1 MSNPVEAIITG
12 RWTVG
17 YAAENGGICLIK
29 FDFTDR
35 PAITLAIPHDQA
47 EQIARAILEQG
58 KHPPPPSN
66 RRN

>member
-1 MSNPVEAIITG
+1 MSNPIEAVFVG

-17 YAAENGGICLIK
+17 YSPQDDGLCLLK

-35 PAITLAIPHDQA
+35 PSITLAIPHDQA
-47 EQIARAILEQG
+47 EQIAEAILEQG

>member
-1 MSNPVEAIITG
+1 MSNPIEAILAG
-12 RWTVG
+12 GWTVG
-17 YAAENGGICLIK
+17 FTAENGGMCLLK

-35 PAITLAIPHDQA
+35 PAITLAIPHDEA
-47 EQIARAILEQG
+47 EQIAKAILEQG